1 MKIALLSEKY
11 TPDIGGLA
19 ISTGRMG
26 HLLVSVGHEV
36 RVFAPSSNLP
46 ATKKQTLPHSGVS
59 VTRFG
64 AHKRVDDTL
73 VDWFELIVEEH
84 KHEPFDLL
92 HAYFLPM
99 AGFVAAYAGKYLN
112 IPSVVSIRGNDIERA
127 AFDPSKFSHV
137 MYALQNASAVTTN
150 ASELAKKAKAF
161 IDREVALIPNGID
174 VECFKPMEKNLALA
188 ESLGITAPWTE
199 VHGYT
204 NEAPS
209 GLKGGS
215 APFVYQTGGSPSGAP
230 VIGFVGEL
238 REKKGLET
246 LLNAYAQ
253 INKKQPASLLIVGE
267 VREGEDKK
275 WVDEFLQSNPNLKII
290 VTGYISHNDLP
301 AYYSLMDVFVH
312 PSLRD
317 GMPNAVLEAMACG
330 KAVIATPVGG
340 MKDVIV
346 DGVNGLLVNVNDAEG
361 LAEKVAEALSLP
373 EKRESIGRAARSAVV
388 NQFTLEKELQANLK
402 IYQSLGVAK

>member
-19 ISTGRMG
+19 ISTGRLGEM
-26 HLLVSVGHEV
+26 LAAAGHEV
-36 RVFAPSSNLP
+36 RLFAPTINLP
-46 ATKKQTLPHSGVS
+46 PTIKQTLRSGGVH

-73 VDWFELIVEEH
+73 VDWFELVVEEH
-84 KHEPFDLL
+84 QREPFDLI

-99 AGFVAAYAGKYLN
+99 AGFVGSYAGKYLE

-127 AFDPSKFSHV
+127 AFEPSKFSHV
-137 MYALQNASAVTTN
+137 MYALQNANAVTTN

-161 IDREVALIPNGID
+161 IDRDIHIIPNGID
-174 VECFKPMEKNLALA
+174 TERFKPLEKNRVLGEAL
-188 ESLGITAPWTE
+188 
-199 VHGYT
+199 
-204 NEAPS
+204 
-209 GLKGGS
+209 GLVDDKKKEERK
-215 APFVYQTGGSPSGAP
+215 F

-238 REKKGLET
+238 REKKGMAALFSG
-246 LLNAYAQ
+246 YAQ
-253 INKKQPASLLIVGE
+253 TAKTMPVSLLIVGE

-275 WVDEFLQSNPNLKII
+275 YFEEFTHNNPQLAIT
-290 VTGYISHNDLP
+290 VTGHVPHKDLP

-330 KAVIATPVGG
+330 TPVIATPVGG
-340 MKDVIV
+340 VLDILKDGLNGFFVH
-346 DGVNGLLVNVNDAEG
+346 VNNTEG
-361 LAEKVAEALSLP
+361 LAQKMAEVLSQPEKV
-373 EKRESIGRAARSAVV
+373 ESVRRSARETVLR
-388 NQFTLEKELQANLK
+388 QYTLEKELQVNLEIYANL
-402 IYQSLGVAK
+402 GVTK

>member
-19 ISTGRMG
+19 ISTGRLG
-26 HLLVSVGHEV
+26 HLLDSVGHKV
-36 RVFAPSSNLP
+36 RVFAPSPNLP
-46 ATKKQTLPHSGVS
+46 ASEKQTLPSNGVS

-64 AHKRVDDTL
+64 AHKRADDTL

-84 KHEPFDLL
+84 KREPFDLI
-92 HAYFLPM
+92 HAYFLPQ
-99 AGFVAAYAGKYLN
+99 AGFVGTYAGKYLN

-161 IDREVALIPNGID
+161 IDREIHLIPNGID
-174 VECFKPMEKNLALA
+174 TERFKPMERNEMLA
-188 ESLGITAPWTE
+188 EAI
-199 VHGYT
+199 
-204 NEAPS
+204 
-209 GLKGGS
+209 GLRERKEERES
-215 APFVYQTGGSPSGAP
+215 AVSFR
-230 VIGFVGEL
+230 IGFVGEL
-238 REKKGLET
+238 REKKGLAT
-246 LLNAYAQ
+246 LLSGYTQ
-253 INKKQPASLLIVGE
+253 VTKEMPVSLLIVGE
-267 VREGEDKK
+267 IREGEDKK
-275 WVDEFLQSNPNLKII
+275 LFDEFRALNPEHRIV
-290 VTGYISHNDLP
+290 VTGHVPHKDLP

-340 MKDVIV
+340 VLDVLE
-346 DGVNGLLVNVNDAEG
+346 DGVNGRFTPVNDAEA
-361 LAEKVAEALSLP
+361 LAQEIEALLKDEQQRKQLGEQARKTIQTAFTP
-373 EKRESIGRAARSAVV
+373 QRE
-388 NQFTLEKELQANLK
+388 LEANLR
-402 IYQSLGVAK
+402 IYNALVGK